1 MEVMFAGSTTLI
13 VEYENSG
20 LLDTASEDKKMFVN
34 VKLWR
39 NGEEILYDTLSGGES
54 DRCALVLFLAFNKL
68 SKAKMLLL
76 DECLS
81 SLHAES
87 VEDIVEHIKEEFSD
101 RLCLMTL
108 HQTTTG
114 IFDQVVS
121 L

>member
-1 MEVMFAGSTTLI
+1 MGYTHYWTIKEPIDA
-13 VEYENSG
+13 
-20 LLDTASEDKKMFVN
+20 D
-34 VKLWR
+34 
-39 NGEEILYDTLSGGES
+39 
-54 DRCALVLFLAFNKL
+54 AFNKL